1 MARINFYLSIFV
13 FLFYN
18 FVATTAET
26 SCAPHELLWYG
37 TCVPC
42 PAGYFFSD
50 QTCEKCPADSVS
62 SAGASQCTACPS
74 HSQPD
79 SKQQNCVCDSGFYS
93 TDVMPDHDQGVL
105 HPIGVHYE
113 EQIVHGGSCERC
125 TVGFCPENTFLDEG
139 VCKNCPDGSIS
150 KVMSRSITDCKCLS
164 GELYPDPSYPSCE
177 PCASETFY
185 NGGGPSSC
193 TGCTAPKMSLLNCIG
208 SYDDC
213 CVDTQVFPCP
223 IGTLPRDRGGSK
235 CSSIGLRTDTE
246 QTEDEFGRI
255 LPMKRLADGTL
266 ENQRSLQNFYNVD
279 DFTWKHNGYP
289 LRKIS
294 KGEYSL
300 CAQSL
305 VTGNSFAVNR
315 DQNVSLA
322 LAWNWQNN
330 LVNKS
335 KDGNA
340 VRVVDFD
347 CRWSTTENQANTFL
361 AVPDDF
367 ANSLL
372 EFQTADIYIFP
383 HYLNGSVITDWT
395 HGDYNM
401 QVVSGLDFVCYSKV
415 KSVCSGNV
423 CYPEVLMKCR
433 GENAFL
439 PLSTP
444 MQSNTSTLISGP
456 KDVCYWDSRLVRCW
470 GDNWRDGTTVFQ
482 HPETS
487 TGKIKQ
493 VTVHYNTDTFHTA
506 VCVLYGADTIQC
518 FAKGIS
524 LNYHLS
530 QGTPFLYE
538 KKLSAIST
546 ANDPRKMCIE
556 VDRRNYECYNVFG
569 SQELTILGIRGVSDE
584 TAFNSQLDTWKNQ
597 NARFVQRLI
606 AANPIIHLN
615 PSLAHENS
623 LDAGHSLSPPVF
635 MRPYSSQ
642 QFTTSQESSS
652 ELSMNERGSFFD
664 GDRCPYLNHYCNK
677 TRTATAVEFDGDWT
691 VGGAGHS
698 HAANN
703 ETNSDTALWVFVLRT
718 LNSGTQYG
726 TVMQLGMLD
735 STLETQEGKTRLV
748 SPGRTLRNP
757 DTSLSNG
764 VLDHMLSEY
773 VKKVVMVKI
782 LKNELTRVRIV
793 VQGMLEA
800 TFTLPYD
807 PSHHRFPSL
816 PDATNSLHVKQI
828 LYYESPH
835 SIDHVW
841 HLNGTSFED
850 TFEDLSKRVI
860 VTNDSFVFVPGG

>member
-1 MARINFYLSIFV
+1 MARDKFYFFIYILLIYSFV
-13 FLFYN
+13 G
-18 FVATTAET
+18 TTAET
-26 SCAPHELLWYG
+26 SCAPHEVLWYG

-42 PAGYFFSD
+42 PAGYFFYN
-50 QTCEKCPADSVS
+50 QTCEKCPATSIS
-62 SAGASQCTACPS
+62 SAGASECTPCPQN
-74 HSQPD
+74 SQPD

-93 TDVMPDHDQGVL
+93 TDIMPDHDQGVL

-113 EQIVHGGSCERC
+113 EQIVHGNTNSSCKLC
-125 TVGFCPENTFLDEG
+125 TVGFCPENTFLDGG

-150 KVMSRSITDCKCLS
+150 KIMSHNITDCKCLS
-164 GELYPDPSYPSCE
+164 GELRYYSGMGASCE

-185 NGGGPSSC
+185 NGGGLSSC
-193 TGCTAPKMSLLNCIG
+193 TGCVAPKMSLLNCIG

-255 LPMKRLADGTL
+255 LPMKRLEDGTL
-266 ENQRSLQNFYNVD
+266 ENQRSLQNGYNVD
-279 DFTWKHNGYP
+279 DFTWKHSGYP

-305 VTGNSFAVNR
+305 VTGNTFAVNR
-315 DQNVSLA
+315 DQNVNLT
-322 LAWNWQNN
+322 LGWNWQND
-330 LVNKS
+330 LVHKAV
-335 KDGNA
+335 DGNA
-340 VRVVDFD
+340 LLVVDFD

-367 ANSLL
+367 GLL
-372 EFQTADIYIFP
+372 GPHSADIYIFP
-383 HYLNGSVITDWT
+383 HYLNGGNITDWT
-395 HGDYNM
+395 TNGDYNI
-401 QVVSGLDFVCYSKV
+401 QVVSGLDFVCYSMV
-415 KSVCSGNV
+415 QTE
-423 CYPEVLMKCR
+423 EVYMKCH
-433 GENAFL
+433 GENNSL
-439 PLSTP
+439 PSSGIRI
-444 MQSNTSTLISGP
+444 QSNTSTLISGP

-470 GDNWRDGTTVFQ
+470 GNKWDTDGTTVFQ

-487 TGKIKQ
+487 TGKIEQ
-493 VTVHYNTDTFHTA
+493 VTVHYNTDTNHTA

-518 FAKGIS
+518 FARGIS
-524 LNYHLS
+524 LNSYLS

-546 ANDPRKMCIE
+546 ANDPRKICIE
-556 VDRRNYECYNVFG
+556 VDRRNYECYNVF
-569 SQELTILGIRGVSDE
+569 SLQELTILGIRGVSDE

-642 QFTTSQESSS
+642 QFTISQESLS
-652 ELSMNERGSFFD
+652 ELSMNEREAFFD

-677 TRTATAVEFDGDWT
+677 TRTATAVEFDGNWT

-703 ETNSDTALWVFVLRT
+703 ETNSDMALWVFVLRT
-718 LNSGTQYG
+718 LNSGTRYG

-735 STLETQEGKTRLV
+735 STLETQQGRTRLV

-757 DTSLSNG
+757 DTSLSTG
-764 VLDHMLSEY
+764 VLDHNMLSEH
-773 VKKVVMVKI
+773 VKTVVMVKI
-782 LKNELTRVRIV
+782 LKNELTQVRIV

-800 TFTLPYD
+800 TFTLPHD
-807 PSHHRFPSL
+807 PSHYRFPSL

-835 SIDHVW
+835 SIDRAW
-841 HLNGTSFED
+841 QLNGTSFED
-850 TFEDLSKRVI
+850 TFEDLSEKVI
-860 VTNDSFVFVPGG
+860 VTNDSFVFVPEG